1 MNTFL
6 QSVGAVLTTGLKATV
21 QLEGLADGNIKLMYT
36 PEIGP
41 TPENASE
48 AVVQLRA
55 AISKPMVVSGAPAEI
70 EEAFATLIS
79 SKAAVVA
86 RGLSALDEIERLAS
100 AAVGEAKAKPSATP
114 PAASDFSDD
123 DGEEG
128 DEGEAEANA
137 TKPSNT
143 PAPAPAPAVPGAAA
157 SQF

>member
-21 QLEGLADGNIKLMYT
+21 QLEGLADGNIKLIYT

-70 EEAFATLIS
+70 EEAFANLIA

-86 RGLSALDEIERLAS
+86 RGLSALDEIERLAN

-114 PAASDFSDD
+114 PTAPHASDD
-123 DGEEG
+123 DDDDDG
-128 DEGEAEANA
+128 DEGEAEASAIN
-137 TKPSNT
+137 PSS
-143 PAPAPAPAVPGAAA
+143 APATAPAVPGAAA

>member
-1 MNTFL
+1 MSTFL

-70 EEAFATLIS
+70 EEAFANLIA

-86 RGLSALDEIERLAS
+86 RGLSALDEIERLAN
-100 AAVGEAKAKPSATP
+100 AAVGEAKTKPSATP
-114 PAASDFSDD
+114 PAPQHVSDD

-128 DEGEAEANA
+128 DEGEVEAVAVNQ
-137 TKPSNT
+137 SS
-143 PAPAPAPAVPGAAA
+143 APATAPAVPGAAA
-157 SQF
+157 TQF

>member
-41 TPENASE
+41 TPKNASE

-70 EEAFATLIS
+70 EEAFANLIA

-86 RGLSALDEIERLAS
+86 RGLSALDEIERLAN
-100 AAVGEAKAKPSATP
+100 AAVGEARAKPSATP
-114 PAASDFSDD
+114 QAASDVSDAED
-123 DGEEG
+123 EEG

-137 TKPSNT
+137 TNPSN
-143 PAPAPAPAVPGAAA
+143 APATAPAVPGAAA
-157 SQF
+157 TQF